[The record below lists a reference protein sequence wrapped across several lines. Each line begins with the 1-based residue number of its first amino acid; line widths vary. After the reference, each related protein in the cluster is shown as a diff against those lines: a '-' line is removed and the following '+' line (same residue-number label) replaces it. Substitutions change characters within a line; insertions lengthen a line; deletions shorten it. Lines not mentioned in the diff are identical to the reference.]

1 MSGIEL
7 LLWVSTVWSVFFLY
21 CLADAPT
28 LVIRWK
34 RGRR

>member
-1 MSGIEL
+1 VTAVEGIFWAAL
-7 LLWVSTVWSVFFLY
+7 CWSVFFLY
-21 CLADAPT
+21 ALCDAPT

>member
-1 MSGIEL
+1 MTGIEW
-7 LLWVSTVWSVFFLY
+7 LLWVAVILTVFLTY
-21 CLADAPT
+21 CWCDAPT

>member
-1 MSGIEL
+1 MSATEW
-7 LLWVSTVWSVFFLY
+7 LLWAASVWSVFFLY
-21 CLADAPT
+21 AAFDAPT